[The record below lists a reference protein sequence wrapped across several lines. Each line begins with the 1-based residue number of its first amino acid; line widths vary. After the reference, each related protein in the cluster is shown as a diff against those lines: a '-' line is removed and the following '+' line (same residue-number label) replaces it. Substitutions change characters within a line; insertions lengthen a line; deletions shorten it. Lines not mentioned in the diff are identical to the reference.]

1 MKSFRIFRLAVFA
14 ALLTAQLILG
24 DPGHAAEKA
33 PAPKVAIKVTVDRAS
48 ATYRRRESVV
58 FTIDVR
64 QGGKPL
70 TAGEV
75 SYILDDEGP
84 NRFKTGKLK
93 LTGKP
98 LTINYSMAEAGFLR
112 CLVTHQP
119 KGGKAVRGIGAA
131 AIAPLEIGLSL
142 PVPDD
147 FDAFWKKQKATLAKV
162 PMKSKLTPVEDANKS
177 IEVFDAQID
186 SIGDVPVSGYFGRPK
201 KAAKGSLPIVLWVH
215 GAGVRSSSKGNA
227 VKGAKEGF
235 LSMDINAHGI
245 PNGKLKKFYSDLA
258 SGKLKSYS
266 HAGRENRDTIYFRGM
281 FLRIVRALDFLTA
294 QPEWNGKVVA
304 VIGHSQGGAQAL
316 VAGGLDPRVTFIGS
330 GVPAMCDHSG
340 RAANRINGWP
350 KIVPMGAD
358 GKPDPKILEAARYYD
373 AVNFASR
380 FKGEAIVS
388 AGFIDTT
395 CPATTCYAAYNQLKG
410 KKRMIDKPQMGH
422 AAPRD
427 VQDAF
432 WAAAK
437 KHAGK

>member
-1 MKSFRIFRLAVFA
+1 MKSFRLFRIA
-14 ALLTAQLILG
+14 AFTALFTAQLILG
-24 DPGHAAEKA
+24 DHSHAAEKTA
-33 PAPKVAIKVTVDRAS
+33 APKITIKVTVDRAS
-48 ATYRRRESVV
+48 ATYRKRESVV
-58 FTIDVR
+58 FSVDVR
-64 QGGKPL
+64 RGGKPL
-70 TAGEV
+70 SGGEV

-84 NRFKTGKLK
+84 NRFEAGKLK

-98 LTINYSMAEAGFLR
+98 LTIDGSMAEAGFLR

-119 KGGKAVRGIGAA
+119 KGGKAIRGIGAA

-147 FDAFWKKQKATLAKV
+147 FDAFWKKQKAALAKV
-162 PMKSKLTPVEDANKS
+162 PVKSKLTPVEEQDKS

-186 SIGDVPVSGYFGRPK
+186 SIGEVPVSGYFGRPK

-215 GAGVRSSSKGNA
+215 GAGVRNSSKGNA

-245 PNGKLKKFYSDLA
+245 SNGKPKEFYTALAGGTLKGYPHS
-258 SGKLKSYS
+258 
-266 HAGRENRDTIYFRGM
+266 GRENRDTVYFRGM

-316 VAGGLDPRVTFIGS
+316 VAGGLNPRVTFIGS

-410 KKRMIDKPQMGH
+410 KKHMIDKPQMGH

-432 WAAAK
+432 WEAAK

>member
-1 MKSFRIFRLAVFA
+1 MKSFRPIRIAV
-14 ALLTAQLILG
+14 LTALFATQLLVG
-24 DPGHAAEKA
+24 AHSHAAEKA
-33 PAPKVAIKVTVDRAS
+33 PEPKITIKVTTHRAS
-48 ATYRRRESVV
+48 ATYRKRESV
-58 FTIDVR
+58 FFSIDVR
-64 QGGKPL
+64 KGDKPL
-70 TAGEV
+70 SEGAV
-75 SYILDDEGP
+75 NYIINDEGP
-84 NRFKTGKLK
+84 NQIRKGTLK

-98 LTINYSMAEAGFLR
+98 LKLEESMATAGFLR
-112 CLVTHQP
+112 CVVTHQP
-119 KGGKAVRGIGAA
+119 KSGRAVRGIGAA

-147 FDAFWKKQKATLAKV
+147 FDSFWKKQKAALAEV
-162 PMKSKLTPVEDANKS
+162 PMESTLTPVEDADKS
-177 IEVFDAQID
+177 IEIFDAQID

-215 GAGVRSSSKGNA
+215 GAGVRSSSRGNA
-227 VKGAKEGF
+227 IKGAREGF

-245 PNGKLKKFYSDLA
+245 PNGKPGKFYSALSA
-258 SGKLKSYS
+258 GKLKNYR
-266 HAGRENRDTIYFRGM
+266 HEGREDRDTVYFHGM

-350 KIVPMGAD
+350 KIVPMGKD
-358 GKPDPKILEAARYYD
+358 GKPDPAILEAARYYD

-380 FKGEAIVS
+380 FKGEAILS

-395 CPATTCYAAYNQLKG
+395 CPPTTCYAAYNQLKG
-410 KKRMIDKPQMGH
+410 RKHMIDKPQMGH

>member
-1 MKSFRIFRLAVFA
+1 MKSFRHLRTVFFT
-14 ALLTAQLILG
+14 ALFTAQLTLG
-24 DPGHAAEKA
+24 GFAHAAEKA
-33 PAPKVAIKVTVDRAS
+33 AAPKVTINVSVDRLS
-48 ATYRRRESVV
+48 ATYRKRESVV

-64 QGGKPL
+64 EDGKPL
-70 TAGEV
+70 AKGEIGFV
-75 SYILDDEGP
+75 IDDEGP
-84 NRFKTGKLK
+84 NQFATGELK

-98 LTINYSMAEAGFLR
+98 LTIENSMAEAGFLR
-112 CLVTHQP
+112 CVVTHQP
-119 KGGKAVRGIGAA
+119 KGGKATRGIAGA
-131 AIAPLEIGLSL
+131 AIAPLEIGPSL

-147 FDAFWKKQKATLAKV
+147 FDAFWKEQKAALARI
-162 PMKSKLTPVEDANKS
+162 PMKSKLTPVDDADKA
-177 IEVFDAQID
+177 IEIFDAQID
-186 SIGDVPVSGYFGRPK
+186 AIGGVPVTGYFGRPK

-245 PNGKLKKFYSDLA
+245 PNGRPAKFYTDLS
-258 SGKLKSYS
+258 SGKLRNYR
-266 HAGRENRDTIYFRGM
+266 HEGREDRDTVYFRGM

-294 QPEWNGKVVA
+294 QPEWNGRVVA
-304 VIGHSQGGAQAL
+304 VTGHSQGGAQAL
-316 VAGGLDPRVTFIGS
+316 VAGGLDPRVTFIGA

-340 RAANRINGWP
+340 RAANRVNGWP
-350 KIVPMGAD
+350 KMVPQGED

-380 FKGEAIVS
+380 FKGEAILS

-395 CPATTCYAAYNQLKG
+395 CPPTTCYAAYNQLKG
-410 KKRMIDKPQMGH
+410 EKQMIDKPQMGH
-422 AAPRD
+422 AAPKD